1 MHIELLIKNLV
12 YVILI
17 ISYILII
24 ERILI
29 EKEKNFKNNN

>member
-17 ISYILII
+17 ISYILIT

-29 EKEKNFKNNN
+29 EKEKNFDNNN

>member
-1 MHIELLIKNLV
+1 MYIELLIKNLV

-17 ISYILII
+17 ISYILIT

-29 EKEKNFKNNN
+29 EKEKNFDNNN

>member
-29 EKEKNFKNNN
+29 EKENNFDNNN

>member
-29 EKEKNFKNNN
+29 EKEKNFDNNN